1 MPTSMPLITLE
12 LPFYSIWVSFL
23 LIFNEEGFGIFFIM
37 FHNNQWC
44 DFEGFVSLSV
54 PLFICIFSFL
64 FEQMNRASFGPVT
77 LRGHALFLCC
87 FFLLVYWYGGL
98 KELRRG
104 TDQRLLRNPPVE
116 ILSSLSFRLSSMR
129 QNQGHIWS
137 YAPGLRKDKHESPLN
152 TNPYKGATWTLGIT
166 TWFPMKETRGDQMKK
181 YMRK

>member
-12 LPFYSIWVSFL
+12 LPFYSIWISFW
-23 LIFNEEGFGIFFIM
+23 LIFNEEEFDIFLLCFIIINDVISRDL
-37 FHNNQWC
+37 FH
-44 DFEGFVSLSV
+44 SV
-54 PLFICIFSFL
+54 YLFICIFSFL
-64 FEQMNRASFGPVT
+64 FEQMYRASFGPVT

-98 KELRRG
+98 KELRRA
-104 TDQRLLRNPPVE
+104 TDQRLLRNPPIE
-116 ILSSLSFRLSSMR
+116 ILSSLSFHLSSMR

-137 YAPGLRKDKHESPLN
+137 YVPGLRKDKHESPLN

-166 TWFPMKETRGDQMKK
+166 TWFPRKETRGNQMKK